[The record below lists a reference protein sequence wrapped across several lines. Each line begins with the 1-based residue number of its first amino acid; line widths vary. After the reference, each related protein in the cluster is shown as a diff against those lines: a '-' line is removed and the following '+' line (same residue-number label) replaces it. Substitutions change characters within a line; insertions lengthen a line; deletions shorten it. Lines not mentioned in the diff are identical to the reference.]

1 VIVGIDPK
9 VDYAFKRLLG
19 RPESIPLLIHLL
31 QAVLQL
37 PAGHQI
43 LSLDLLNPFNEKDFE
58 TDKLSILDIKVRDQ
72 AGRLYNV
79 EMQLLVLGSFR
90 ARVLY
95 YWSKLYAD
103 QLQEGVGYE
112 ALRPTVSIIFVNARL
127 FPKSTPWHSVFE
139 LREQESG
146 MVFSDHLQVHILE
159 IPKFELKPEELEMPL
174 ERWMYFLKHEAELD
188 PDQLPPPRCA
198 RRKWSVPWR

>member
-1 VIVGIDPK
+1 LLRSRGLWDNAPTGVQVVADLGRGGAVVIVGIDPK

-19 RPESIPLLIHLL
+19 RPENISLLIHLL

-43 LSLDLLNPFNEKDFE
+43 VSLDLLNPFNEKDFE
-58 TDKLSILDIKVRDQ
+58 TDKLSILDIKVCDQ

-95 YWSKLYAD
+95 YWAQLYAD
-103 QLQEGVGYE
+103 QLQEGIGYE
-112 ALRPTVSIIFVNARL
+112 ALRPTVSIIFVNALL
-127 FPKSTPWHSVFE
+127 FPKSRPLALG
-139 LREQESG
+139 LR
-146 MVFSDHLQVHILE
+146 VARAR
-159 IPKFELKPEELEMPL
+159 
-174 ERWMYFLKHEAELD
+174 ERDSL
-188 PDQLPPPRCA
+188 
-198 RRKWSVPWR
+198 